1 MKLNKQ
7 MCLNLNSYNMT
18 NDDKYRALCKLYSKY
33 KNAIKIAVDNKY
45 NDKLS
50 ENKMFELDAVL
61 QDVERY
67 PIQWKYYKNQPIQF
81 SSDFENLIIFSDR

>member
-7 MCLNLNSYNMT
+7 MYLNLNSYNMT
-18 NDDKYRALCKLYSKY
+18 NEDKYRALCKLYSKY

-50 ENKMFELDAVL
+50 ENKMYELDAVL

-67 PIQWKYYKNQPIQF
+67 PMSWKYYKNQPIQF
-81 SSDFENLIIFSDR
+81 SSDFENLVIFSDR